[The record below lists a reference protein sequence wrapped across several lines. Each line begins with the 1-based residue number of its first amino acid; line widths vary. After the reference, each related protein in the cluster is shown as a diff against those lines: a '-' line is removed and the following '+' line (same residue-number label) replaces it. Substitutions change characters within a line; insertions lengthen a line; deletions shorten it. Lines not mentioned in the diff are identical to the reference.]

1 MPELRTNTVGWFNLY
16 LQNQTGISGALKGI
30 SGLGNMKVYS
40 ELLVFY
46 HC

>member
-1 MPELRTNTVGWFNLY
+1 MPELWTNTVGWFNLY
-16 LQNQTGISGALKGI
+16 LQNQTGISGALTGI
-30 SGLGNMKVYS
+30 SGLGTMKVYS